1 MMFRKF
7 IVGSMLAFCAA
18 ASIAAQID
26 TSGLTDAQVAE
37 LRAHAAT
44 AAANNAKE
52 SDTSKTPS
60 IATATTVATFASTF
74 GTQMAT
80 AAEGFAKALNI
91 AAKELGITIN
101 DFLNT
106 PAGKLT
112 AILIIW
118 KVAGAAAVK
127 MLYGVLFVTV
137 GLSMVRMMYLRLF
150 TKGYEKV
157 SYSYFGLIKGEKMVR
172 VPKTFKDLDNE
183 GEWLAFWVI
192 IIATIATIGFGGIF
206 F

>member
-1 MMFRKF
+1 MFRKF

>member
-1 MMFRKF
+1 MFRKF
-7 IVGSMLAFCAA
+7 IVGSILAFCAA